1 VEGLAIKTDP
11 NGVIWR
17 DKQNMTNIPGI
28 FVAGD
33 MTQGASLVVRAMR
46 DGRQAAAGI
55 AAYLEARRT

>member
-1 VEGLAIKTDP
+1 
-11 NGVIWR
+11 VIWR

-55 AAYLEARRT
+55 EAYLKSRRSSKM